1 MVLDIDECS
10 ENTDNCS
17 QNCSDTLGSYQ
28 CVCYHGYSLDSD
40 QHSCNGGHICS
51 ILGFADPHSI
61 SSACVGTILLYQQIL
76 TSVRKEEHNVTTMP
90 LVQTLK
96 DLITVPASM
105 VTVEMGS
112 IVQVSLKNSG
122 YYYGFH

>member
-51 ILGFADPHSI
+51 ILGFADHWIQPS
-61 SSACVGTILLYQQIL
+61 LYQQIL

-105 VTVEMGS
+105 VTMEMGS
-112 IVQVSLKNSG
+112 IVQVS
-122 YYYGFH
+122 